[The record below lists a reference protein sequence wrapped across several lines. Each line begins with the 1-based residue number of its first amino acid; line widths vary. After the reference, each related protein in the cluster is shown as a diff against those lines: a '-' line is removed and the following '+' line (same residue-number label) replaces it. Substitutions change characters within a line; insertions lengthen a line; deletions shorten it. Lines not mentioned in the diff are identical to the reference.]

1 MLPPGAPVVMAVPSN
16 FTVIAEFA
24 AKLLP
29 VTVTDVPAGPLVGFS
44 DIDWDVTVIVA
55 CGAFAVAL
63 DESVTVRPST
73 YEPDT
78 SGVNVGAG
86 AVAFDSVALEPV
98 GTVRVYAY
106 VDGDFPPVVVVL
118 RVIRFPVVLLDCSL
132 LDAVPILDCDVTVIV
147 ACGAFAVALD
157 ESVTVRPSTYEPDTS
172 GVNVGAGA
180 VAFDSVALE
189 P

>member
-1 MLPPGAPVVMAVPSN
+1 MLPPDAPVVMAVPSN

-44 DIDWDVTVIVA
+44 DIDWGVTVIVA

-63 DESVTVRPST
+63 DESVTVRPSR

-78 SGVNVGAG
+78 SCVNVGDG

-98 GTVRVYAY
+98 GTVRVHAY
-106 VDGDFPPVVVVL
+106 LSG
-118 RVIRFPVVLLDCSL
+118 DCSDVVFAARLISVTVVDVDAGL
-132 LDAVPILDCDVTVIV
+132 LVGVSGRGCGVTVIV

-157 ESVTVRPSTYEPDTS
+157 ESVTVR
-172 GVNVGAGA
+172 
-180 VAFDSVALE
+180 
-189 P
+189 

>member
-1 MLPPGAPVVMAVPSN
+1 MLPPDAPVVMAVPSN
-16 FTVIAEFA
+16 FTVIAELA

-44 DIDWDVTVIVA
+44 DIDWGVTVIVA

-63 DESVTVRPST
+63 DESVTVRPSR

-98 GTVRVYAY
+98 GTVKIGRASCRERVKI
-106 VDGDFPPVVVVL
+106 VVVVG
-118 RVIRFPVVLLDCSL
+118 VFKFAEIRL
-132 LDAVPILDCDVTVIV
+132 
-147 ACGAFAVALD
+147 
-157 ESVTVRPSTYEPDTS
+157 Y
-172 GVNVGAGA
+172 GV
-180 VAFDSVALE
+180 
-189 P
+189 

>member
-1 MLPPGAPVVMAVPSN
+1 MLPPDAPVVMAVPSN

-44 DIDWDVTVIVA
+44 DIDWGVTVIVA

-63 DESVTVRPST
+63 DESVTVRPSR

-98 GTVRVYAY
+98 GTVRVHAY
-106 VDGDFPPVVVVL
+106 VYGECPPAGVAP
-118 RVIRFPVVLLDCSL
+118 RVIRFP
-132 LDAVPILDCDVTVIV
+132 AVPLDGALIDTERGGGGDVTVIV

-157 ESVTVRPSTYEPDTS
+157 ESVTVRPSRYEPDTS
-172 GVNVGAGA
+172 GVNVGA
-180 VAFDSVALE
+180 DRKSVV
-189 P
+189 